1 MSVKPPITPRVLT
14 RRQALHHALTVAIL
28 PLALAGCDE
37 PPRLPFKSVDITGAD
52 YANRFEMPDIDGRS
66 RTLADF
72 KGRLP
77 IVFFGYTHCPDV
89 CPTTL
94 AMLAEVRQL
103 LGPDGNKV
111 VAVLVTIDPERDT
124 AELLRPYVASFA
136 PDWVALR
143 GDASQT
149 QAMARTF
156 KVFYRKAPGREP
168 DSYTM
173 DHTAASYVF
182 DPRGRIRLY
191 VRNGMPAADLASDL
205 RQLLAERA

>member
-1 MSVKPPITPRVLT
+1 MPTPRLAMPITPRRLLLA
-14 RRQALHHALTVAIL
+14 RA
-28 PLALAGCDE
+28 LALAGLSVGLTGCDE
-37 PPRLPFKSVDITGAD
+37 PPRAPFKAVDITGAD
-52 YANRFEMPDIDGRS
+52 YANRFEMPDLDGRM

-77 IVFFGYTHCPDV
+77 VVFFGYTHCPDV

-103 LGPDGNKV
+103 LGADGDKV

-124 AELLRPYVASFA
+124 AELLKPYVASFGA
-136 PDWVALR
+136 DWVALR
-143 GDASQT
+143 GDAAQT
-149 QAMARTF
+149 QAMARMF

-168 DSYTM
+168 GSYTM

-191 VRNGMPAADLASDL
+191 VRNGMPAADLAADL
-205 RQLLAERA
+205 RQLLAERG

>member
-1 MSVKPPITPRVLT
+1 MTAARPLT
-14 RRQALHHALTVAIL
+14 RRRALVRTLALSAL
-28 PLALAGCDE
+28 PLALTGCDE
-37 PPRLPFKSVDITGAD
+37 PPRLPFKAVDITGAD
-52 YANRFEMPDIDGRS
+52 YANRVEMPDIDGRT

-72 KGRLP
+72 KGRIP
-77 IVFFGYTHCPDV
+77 VVFFGYTHCPDV

-94 AMLAEVRQL
+94 AMLAEVRQM
-103 LGPDGNKV
+103 LGRDGDKV

-143 GDASQT
+143 GDAAQT

-156 KVFYRKAPGREP
+156 KVFYRKAPGRDP
-168 DSYTM
+168 GSYTM

>member
-1 MSVKPPITPRVLT
+1 MTAT
-14 RRQALHHALTVAIL
+14 RRRALVRTLALSAL
-28 PLALAGCDE
+28 PLALTGCDE
-37 PPRLPFKSVDITGAD
+37 PPRLPFKAVDITGAD
-52 YANRFEMPDIDGRS
+52 YANRFEMPDIDGRA

-72 KGRLP
+72 KGRIP
-77 IVFFGYTHCPDV
+77 VVFFGYTHCPDV

-94 AMLAEVRQL
+94 AMLAEVRQM
-103 LGPDGNKV
+103 LGRDGDKV

-143 GDASQT
+143 GDAAQT

-156 KVFYRKAPGREP
+156 KVFYRKAPGRDP
-168 DSYTM
+168 GSYTM

-191 VRNGMPAADLASDL
+191 VRNGMPAADLAADL